1 MLLDMLHC
9 PTGLTFINYKFTG
22 KIIKNFKR
30 ATTKHFTSRME
41 PFSWDPPCVTELAI
55 HTHKASLLLLLFV
68 FF

>member
-9 PTGLTFINYKFTG
+9 PTGLTFINYKFKG

-41 PFSWDPPCVTELAI
+41 TFSWDLPCVTELAV
-55 HTHKASLLLLLFV
+55 HP
-68 FF
+68 